1 MRRVAFFDIDR
12 TLMTGGPAKNAFCGA
27 MIDTF
32 GTVGNVEEVSFGG
45 KTDPQIAR
53 ELLVGIDYSVD
64 LIEERFPS
72 LWHSYTE
79 RLADELTQCPMQVL
93 PGVHELLNI
102 LKRMADIGVGLLT
115 GNIARGAQLKLD
127 SAGLT
132 EHFVLGSYGSD
143 HEEREHLSRIALQRA
158 RDMWNPALCP
168 EHTVVIGDTPRDVDC
183 GLAIGARTL
192 AVATGSFSSSQLAKA
207 GANRVVIDLTDTDEI
222 VSYLAS

>member
-1 MRRVAFFDIDR
+1 MRRVAFFDIDG

-27 MIDTF
+27 MVDTF
-32 GTVGNVEEVSFGG
+32 GTFGNVEEVSFGG
-45 KTDPQIAR
+45 KTDPQITR

-102 LKRMADIGVGLLT
+102 LKRMDDIGVGLLT

-168 EHTVVIGDTPRDVDC
+168 ENTVVIGDTPRDVDC

>member
-1 MRRVAFFDIDR
+1 MRRVAFFDIDG

-32 GTVGNVEEVSFGG
+32 GTFGNVEEVSFGG

-79 RLADELTQCPMQVL
+79 RLADELAQCPMQVL
-93 PGVHELLNI
+93 PGVHELLNV
-102 LKRMADIGVGLLT
+102 LKRMDDIGVGLLT
-115 GNIARGAQLKLD
+115 GNIARGAELKLD

-143 HEEREHLSRIALQRA
+143 HEEREQLSRIALQRA

-168 EHTVVIGDTPRDVDC
+168 ENTVVIGDTPRDVDC

>member
-1 MRRVAFFDIDR
+1 MRRVAFFDIDG

-102 LKRMADIGVGLLT
+102 LKRMDDIGVGVLT

-168 EHTVVIGDTPRDVDC
+168 ENTVVIGDTPRDVDC

>member
-1 MRRVAFFDIDR
+1 MWRVAFFDIDG

-102 LKRMADIGVGLLT
+102 LKRMDDIGVGLLT

-168 EHTVVIGDTPRDVDC
+168 ENTVVIGDTPRDVDC

>member
-1 MRRVAFFDIDR
+1 MRRVAFFDIDG
-12 TLMTGGPAKNAFCGA
+12 TLMTGGPAKNAFFGA

-102 LKRMADIGVGLLT
+102 LKRMDDIGVGLLT

-143 HEEREHLSRIALQRA
+143 HEEREQLSRIALQRA

-168 EHTVVIGDTPRDVDC
+168 ENTVVIGDTPRDVDC

>member
-1 MRRVAFFDIDR
+1 MRRVAFFDIDG

-102 LKRMADIGVGLLT
+102 LKRMDDVGVGLLT
-115 GNIARGAQLKLD
+115 GNIARGAELKLD

-132 EHFVLGSYGSD
+132 KHFVLGSYGSD
-143 HEEREHLSRIALQRA
+143 HEEREQLSRIALQRA

>member
-1 MRRVAFFDIDR
+1 MRRVAFFDIDG

-72 LWHSYTE
+72 LWNSYTE

-102 LKRMADIGVGLLT
+102 LKRMDDIGVGLLT

-132 EHFVLGSYGSD
+132 EHFILGSYGSD

-192 AVATGSFSSSQLAKA
+192 AVATGSFSSSQLAKT
-207 GANRVVIDLTDTDEI
+207 GADRVVIDLTDTDEI

>member
-1 MRRVAFFDIDR
+1 MRRVAFFDIDG

-102 LKRMADIGVGLLT
+102 LKRMDVVGVGLLT

-132 EHFVLGSYGSD
+132 EHFILGSYGSD

>member
-1 MRRVAFFDIDR
+1 MRRVAFFDIDG

-102 LKRMADIGVGLLT
+102 LKRMDDIGVGLLT

-132 EHFVLGSYGSD
+132 EHFVLGSSGSD
-143 HEEREHLSRIALQRA
+143 HEDREHLSRIALQRA

-168 EHTVVIGDTPRDVDC
+168 ENTVVIGDTPRDVDC

>member
-1 MRRVAFFDIDR
+1 MRRVTFFDIDG

-27 MIDTF
+27 MVDTF
-32 GTVGNVEEVSFGG
+32 GTFGNVEEVSFGG
-45 KTDPQIAR
+45 KTDPQITR
-53 ELLVGIDYSVD
+53 ELLVGIGYSVD

-72 LWHSYTE
+72 LWRSYTE

-93 PGVHELLNI
+93 PGVHELLNV
-102 LKRMADIGVGLLT
+102 LKRMDDIGVGLLT
-115 GNIARGAQLKLD
+115 GNIARGAELKLD

-143 HEEREHLSRIALQRA
+143 HEEREQLSRIALQRA

>member
-1 MRRVAFFDIDR
+1 MRRVAFFDIDG

-53 ELLVGIDYSVD
+53 ELLVGIDCSVD

-102 LKRMADIGVGLLT
+102 LKRMDDIGVGLLT

-168 EHTVVIGDTPRDVDC
+168 ENTVVIGDTPRDVDC

>member
-1 MRRVAFFDIDR
+1 
-12 TLMTGGPAKNAFCGA
+12 MTGGPAKNAFCGA

-102 LKRMADIGVGLLT
+102 LKRMDDIGVGLLT

-168 EHTVVIGDTPRDVDC
+168 ENTVVIGDTPRDVDC

-222 VSYLAS
+222 VSYIAS

>member
-1 MRRVAFFDIDR
+1 MRRVAFFDIDG

-102 LKRMADIGVGLLT
+102 LKRMDDIGVGLLT

-168 EHTVVIGDTPRDVDC
+168 ENTVVIGDTPRDVDC

-192 AVATGSFSSSQLAKA
+192 AVATGSFSSSQLAKT
-207 GANRVVIDLTDTDEI
+207 GADRVVIDLTDTDEI

>member
-1 MRRVAFFDIDR
+1 MRRVAFFDIDG

-102 LKRMADIGVGLLT
+102 LKRMDDIGVGLLT

-143 HEEREHLSRIALQRA
+143 HEEREQLSRIALPRA

-168 EHTVVIGDTPRDVDC
+168 ENTVVIGDTPRDVDC

>member
-1 MRRVAFFDIDR
+1 MRRVAFFDIDG

-27 MIDTF
+27 MIDTS
-32 GTVGNVEEVSFGG
+32 GTFGNVEEVSFGG

-102 LKRMADIGVGLLT
+102 LKRMDDIGVGLLT

>member
-1 MRRVAFFDIDR
+1 MRRVAFFDIDG

-102 LKRMADIGVGLLT
+102 LKRMDVVGVGLLT

>member
-1 MRRVAFFDIDR
+1 MRRVAFFDIDG

-102 LKRMADIGVGLLT
+102 LKRMDDIGVGLLT

-143 HEEREHLSRIALQRA
+143 HEEREHLSRIVLQRA

-168 EHTVVIGDTPRDVDC
+168 ENTVVIGDTPRDVDC

>member
-1 MRRVAFFDIDR
+1 MRRVPFFDIDG

-102 LKRMADIGVGLLT
+102 LKRMEDIGVCLLT

-127 SAGLT
+127 SAGLP

-168 EHTVVIGDTPRDVDC
+168 ENTVVIGDTPRDVDC

-207 GANRVVIDLTDTDEI
+207 GANRVVIALTDTDEI

>member
-1 MRRVAFFDIDR
+1 MRRVAFFDIDG

-102 LKRMADIGVGLLT
+102 LKRMDDIGVGLLT
-115 GNIARGAQLKLD
+115 GNIARGAQLKLN

-168 EHTVVIGDTPRDVDC
+168 ENTVVIGDTPRDVDC

>member
-1 MRRVAFFDIDR
+1 MRRVAFFDIDG

-53 ELLVGIDYSVD
+53 ELLVGIDYSVE

-102 LKRMADIGVGLLT
+102 LKRMDDIGVGLLT

-168 EHTVVIGDTPRDVDC
+168 ENTVVIGDTPRDVDC

>member
-1 MRRVAFFDIDR
+1 
-12 TLMTGGPAKNAFCGA
+12 MTGGPAKNAFCGA

-102 LKRMADIGVGLLT
+102 LKRMDDIGVGLLT

-168 EHTVVIGDTPRDVDC
+168 ENTVVIGDTPRDVDC

>member
-1 MRRVAFFDIDR
+1 MRRVAFFDIDG

-32 GTVGNVEEVSFGG
+32 GTFGNVEEVSFGG

-102 LKRMADIGVGLLT
+102 LKRMDDIGVGLLT

-168 EHTVVIGDTPRDVDC
+168 ENTVVIGDTPRDVDC

>member
-1 MRRVAFFDIDR
+1 
-12 TLMTGGPAKNAFCGA
+12 MTGGPAKNAFCGA

-102 LKRMADIGVGLLT
+102 LKRMDDIGVGLLT

-132 EHFVLGSYGSD
+132 EHFVLGSYGAD
-143 HEEREHLSRIALQRA
+143 HEEREQLSRIALQRA

-168 EHTVVIGDTPRDVDC
+168 ENTVVIGDTPRDVDC

-192 AVATGSFSSSQLAKA
+192 AVATGSFSSSQLAKT
-207 GANRVVIDLTDTDEI
+207 GADRVVIDLTDTDEI

>member
-1 MRRVAFFDIDR
+1 
-12 TLMTGGPAKNAFCGA
+12 MTGGPAKNAFCGA

-32 GTVGNVEEVSFGG
+32 GTFGNVEEVSFGG

-102 LKRMADIGVGLLT
+102 LKRMDDIGVGLLT

-168 EHTVVIGDTPRDVDC
+168 ENTVVIGDTPRDVDC

>member
-1 MRRVAFFDIDR
+1 MRRVAFFDIDG

-102 LKRMADIGVGLLT
+102 LKRMDDIGVGLLT

-158 RDMWNPALCP
+158 RHMWNPALCP
-168 EHTVVIGDTPRDVDC
+168 ENTVVIGDTPRDVDC

>member
-1 MRRVAFFDIDR
+1 MRRVAFFDIDG

-102 LKRMADIGVGLLT
+102 LKRMDDIGVGLLT

-143 HEEREHLSRIALQRA
+143 HEEREQLSRIALQRA

-168 EHTVVIGDTPRDVDC
+168 ENTVVIGDTPRDVDC

>member
-1 MRRVAFFDIDR
+1 MRRVAFFDIDG

-102 LKRMADIGVGLLT
+102 LKRMDDIGVGLLT

-168 EHTVVIGDTPRDVDC
+168 ENTVVIGDTPRDVDC

-192 AVATGSFSSSQLAKA
+192 AVATGSISSSQLAIA

>member
-1 MRRVAFFDIDR
+1 
-12 TLMTGGPAKNAFCGA
+12 MTGGPAKNAFCGA

-102 LKRMADIGVGLLT
+102 LKRMDDIGVGLLT
-115 GNIARGAQLKLD
+115 GNIARGAQLKLA

-168 EHTVVIGDTPRDVDC
+168 ENTVVIGDTPRDVDC

>member
-1 MRRVAFFDIDR
+1 MRRVAFFDIDG

-102 LKRMADIGVGLLT
+102 LKRMDDIGVGLLT

-158 RDMWNPALCP
+158 RDMWKPALCP
-168 EHTVVIGDTPRDVDC
+168 ENTVVIGDTPRDVDC

>member
-1 MRRVAFFDIDR
+1 MRRVAFFDIDG

-102 LKRMADIGVGLLT
+102 LKRMDDIGVGLLT

-143 HEEREHLSRIALQRA
+143 HEEREHISRIALQRA

-168 EHTVVIGDTPRDVDC
+168 ENTVVIGDTPRDVDC

>member
-1 MRRVAFFDIDR
+1 MRRVAFFDIDG

-102 LKRMADIGVGLLT
+102 LKRMDDIGVGLLT

-143 HEEREHLSRIALQRA
+143 HEEREHLSRIARQRA
-158 RDMWNPALCP
+158 RDMWNPALGP
-168 EHTVVIGDTPRDVDC
+168 ENTVVIGDTPRDVDC

>member
-1 MRRVAFFDIDR
+1 
-12 TLMTGGPAKNAFCGA
+12 
-27 MIDTF
+27 
-32 GTVGNVEEVSFGG
+32 
-45 KTDPQIAR
+45 
-53 ELLVGIDYSVD
+53 
-64 LIEERFPS
+64 
-72 LWHSYTE
+72 
-79 RLADELTQCPMQVL
+79 MQVL

-102 LKRMADIGVGLLT
+102 LKRMDDIGVGLLT

-168 EHTVVIGDTPRDVDC
+168 ENTVVIGDTPRDVDC

-207 GANRVVIDLTDTDEI
+207 GANRGVIDLTDTDEI

>member
-1 MRRVAFFDIDR
+1 MRRVAFFDIDG

-102 LKRMADIGVGLLT
+102 LKRMDDIGVGLLT
-115 GNIARGAQLKLD
+115 GNIARGAQLRLD

-168 EHTVVIGDTPRDVDC
+168 ENTVVIGDTPRDVDC